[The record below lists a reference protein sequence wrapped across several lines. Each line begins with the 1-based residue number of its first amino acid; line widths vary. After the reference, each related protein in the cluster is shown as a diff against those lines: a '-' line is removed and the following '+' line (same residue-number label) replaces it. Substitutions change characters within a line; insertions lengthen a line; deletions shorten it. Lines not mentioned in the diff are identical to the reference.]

1 MKNKIITFINSA
13 IMMAL
18 FLTIAGYSAA
28 YAAQPTIDKTTI
40 LVEPQTNTTFNP
52 ATSTLTYGWLP
63 WISFNVNGPV
73 PSGSL
78 ISVEM
83 SKPDGKSW
91 VAFDCETDSV
101 AAGEVLKINRCGGNK
116 FESDRMSTAAGQY
129 GFKISI
135 KNELEGLNQ
144 TLFSGK
150 LKANKAF
157 YKKDYYNKDGY
168 EWYVDYDWALPIA
181 EIFPDATEW
190 TSGRIVEKEVKPLM
204 VSFWFRGATDGK
216 SVAYLFY
223 KGNQIASTETTEE
236 GGSWQERQATLLDIR
251 TFPFS
256 WVKNRYHFTHVLVSN
271 SEKPD
276 RHTDA
281 FRMDKNP
288 GEYEV
293 KILRKGKLV
302 RTAKFTVGADG
313 KIVDNGVTGQNDLG
327 TERMTVFANVLGD
340 EEGRQPDLA
349 AWKSTAYFEGPL
361 KGFGQ

>member
-13 IMMAL
+13 IMTAL
-18 FLTIAGYSAA
+18 LLTIAGYREV

-83 SKPDGKSW
+83 SKADGKSW
-91 VAFDCETDSV
+91 VAFDCETDGV
-101 AAGEVLKINRCGGNK
+101 AEGEVLKINRCGANK
-116 FESDRMSTAAGQY
+116 FESDRMSTAVGQY
-129 GFKISI
+129 GFKINI

-168 EWYVDYDWALPIA
+168 EWYIDYDWALPIA
-181 EIFPDATEW
+181 EVFPDATER
-190 TSGRIVEKEVKPLM
+190 SVGGIVEKEAKPLM
-204 VSFWFRGATDGK
+204 VSFWFRGAADNT
-216 SVAYLFY
+216 VAYLFY
-223 KGNQIASTETTEE
+223 NGNQIASTETTAE

-251 TFPFS
+251 AFPFS

-276 RHTDA
+276 RHTDD
-281 FRMDKNP
+281 FRMYKSP

-293 KILRKGKLV
+293 KVLRKGKLV

-313 KIVDNGVTGQNDLG
+313 KIVDNGVTKQNALG
-327 TERMTVFANVLGD
+327 TGRMTIFANVLGD

-361 KGFGQ
+361 KGLGQ